1 MLSNG
6 MLVAQ
11 YLGGSTLGERGEK
24 LFEELCRLWPLGS
37 VSADS
42 LRKVAAV
49 TSAARLG
56 LQMLVSPCCS
66 PRDFLSN
73 SRPQDRHGRPY
84 QLVSCMTG
92 PFHRCKPSS
101 LSSESDNL
109 FYERRF
115 TQIGSERR
123 QRPSTRRGRNRRQR
137 AASQGSRTQVSQPL
151 LFPVPEH
158 LSAPARRNSQ
168 LHSCSS
174 LQREEAPL

>member
-1 MLSNG
+1 MLMSRLLSNG

-49 TSAARLG
+49 TSAAHLG
-56 LQMLVSPCCS
+56 LQMLGSPCCS

-92 PFHRCKPSS
+92 PFH
-101 LSSESDNL
+101 L
-109 FYERRF
+109 
-115 TQIGSERR
+115 
-123 QRPSTRRGRNRRQR
+123 
-137 AASQGSRTQVSQPL
+137 
-151 LFPVPEH
+151 
-158 LSAPARRNSQ
+158 
-168 LHSCSS
+168 SS
-174 LQREEAPL
+174 LQAFQSEQRIWHLFL